1 MYPLEPM
8 CHVNGSRCCRKLRV
22 TAFVALVVLAESAS
36 AACTF
41 RNPLPGGILFGNL
54 DPSVGNTR
62 TATSNFRVQCGGGD
76 PPPAWT
82 FSSANGGPSLN
93 MKHASTSDLIP
104 YSAAASSSGGP
115 PGNQQWVVTA
125 TVLGTSY
132 INARV
137 GNYSDTLTVLIN
149 P

>member
-1 MYPLEPM
+1 MTRGILL
-8 CHVNGSRCCRKLRV
+8 C
-22 TAFVALVVLAESAS
+22 ALALASGSAS

-41 RNPLPGGILFGNL
+41 RNPLPGNILFGNL
-54 DPSVGNTR
+54 DPSIASTV

-82 FSSANGGPSLN
+82 FSGLYGNAPLR
-93 MKHASTSDLIP
+93 MKHAAANAFIP
-104 YSAAASSSGGP
+104 YSAAASGGGGP

-125 TVLGTSY
+125 TVLGPNY
-132 INARV
+132 INALV
-137 GNYSDTLTVLIN
+137 GAYSDTLTATIN